1 MQLMGMACRAIHPRD
16 KSMGWAEQMGMLSAY
31 SGHSCP
37 RKAAPNASPQPDPA
51 HGRQGRAVKHP
62 KPGETYSNSVIWLS
76 SSFLKLK
83 NKHY

>member
-1 MQLMGMACRAIHPRD
+1 MQLMGMACRAIHPSD
-16 KSMGWAEQMGMLSAY
+16 KSAGWAELMSAY

-37 RKAAPNASPQPDPA
+37 RKAALNASPQPDPA

-62 KPGETYSNSVIWLS
+62 KPGETYSVIWLS